1 MVYFLKLLVNDL
13 RNVIRDRFLVFGM
26 FVYPVMIILFA
37 RILVHLISPRIQDSF
52 EFASPAFFPIFFMLF
67 SLFIPIIY
75 GFISAFLLLDEK
87 DEHLLTVLK
96 IMPISRNNFLLI
108 RMFFMSLFA
117 FIVLL
122 IFPPLSGL
130 VDNTQFSYVAY
141 IPVAVLYSLFA
152 PFLAL
157 LVSSFAT
164 NKVQAFAIF
173 KISATLFMIP
183 LFAFFLIQ
191 DNLKYI
197 FSPIPNFWTFMA
209 LDSVLKNGNLDI
221 VPLVIGL
228 VFHGVLIIA
237 LFSIFNRKN

>member
-1 MVYFLKLLVNDL
+1 MAYILRLAINDL
-13 RNVIRDRFLVFGM
+13 RNIVRDRFLLFGM
-26 FVYPVMIILFA
+26 FIYPIMIIMFS
-37 RILVHLISPRIQDSF
+37 RILVHIISDKIGDSF
-52 EFASPAFFPIFFMLF
+52 EFASPAFYPIFFMLF
-67 SLFIPIIY
+67 SLFIPIIF

-96 IMPISRNNFLLI
+96 VMPISRNNFLI
-108 RMFFMSLFA
+108 NRMFFMSLFA

-130 VDNTQFSYVAY
+130 VDGTQFNYPAY

-152 PFLAL
+152 PFSSLF
-157 LVSSFAT
+157 VSTFAT

-173 KISATLFMIP
+173 KISGTLYMLP

-197 FSPIPNFWTFMA
+197 FSPIPNFWTFLA
-209 LDSVLKNGNLDI
+209 LDSVLKDGNLDV
-221 VPLVIGL
+221 VPLIIGFIFHIFLMIGL
-228 VFHGVLIIA
+228 FY
-237 LFSIFNRKN
+237 IFNKKN

>member
-1 MVYFLKLLVNDL
+1 MVYFLKLLANDL
-13 RNVIRDRFLVFGM
+13 RNIIRDRFLVFGM
-26 FVYPVMIILFA
+26 FVYPAMIIIFA
-37 RILVHLISPRIQDSF
+37 RILVHLISPRIGETIQ
-52 EFASPAFFPIFFMLF
+52 FAGPEFFPIFFMLF

-96 IMPISRNNFLLI
+96 VMPISRNNFLI
-108 RMFFMSLFA
+108 YRMFFMSLFA

-130 VDNTQFSYVAY
+130 VDNTQFTYSAY

-152 PFLAL
+152 PFSAL

-173 KISATLFMIP
+173 KISATVFMLP

-191 DNLKYI
+191 DNFKYL
-197 FSPIPNFWTFMA
+197 FSPIPNFWTFMT
-209 LDSVLKNGNLDI
+209 LDSVIQNGDLDF
-221 VPLVIGL
+221 VPLVIGFA
-228 VFHGVLIIA
+228 FHIILIII
-237 LFSIFNRKN
+237 LFYIFNKKN

>member
-1 MVYFLKLLVNDL
+1 MVYLLKLAVNDL
-13 RNVIRDRFLVFGM
+13 KNIIRDRFLVFGM
-26 FVYPVMIILFA
+26 IIYPIMIIVFS
-37 RILVHLISPRIQDSF
+37 RILVHLISPRIENSI
-52 EFASPAFFPIFFMLF
+52 EFASPAFFPVFFMLF
-67 SLFIPIIY
+67 SLFIPIIF

-96 IMPISRNNFLLI
+96 IMPISRNNFLVN

-117 FIVLL
+117 FIILL
-122 IFPPLSGL
+122 VFPPLSGL
-130 VDNTQFSYVAY
+130 IDNTQFSYPAY

-152 PFLAL
+152 PFSAL

-173 KISATLFMIP
+173 KISGTVFMIP

-191 DNLKYI
+191 DNFKYI

-209 LDSVLKNGNLDI
+209 LDSVIQKGELDL
-221 VPLVIGL
+221 VPLVIGF
-228 VFHGVLIIA
+228 VYHIILIGA
-237 LFSIFNRKN
+237 LFYIFNKKN

>member
-1 MVYFLKLLVNDL
+1 MVYMLKLAVNDL
-13 RNVIRDRFLVFGM
+13 KNIVRDRFLVFGM
-26 FVYPVMIILFA
+26 FIYPVMIIIFA
-37 RILVHLISPRIQDSF
+37 RILVHLISPRLENVI
-52 EFASPAFFPIFFMLF
+52 EFASPAFFPVFFMLF
-67 SLFIPIIY
+67 SLFIPIIF
-75 GFISAFLLLDEK
+75 GFIAAFLLLDER

-96 IMPISRNNFLLI
+96 VMPISRNSFLI
-108 RMFFMSLFA
+108 FRMFFMSIFA

-130 VDNTQFSYVAY
+130 VDNTLFNYTAY

-152 PFLAL
+152 PFSAL

-173 KISATLFMIP
+173 KISGTVFMLP

-191 DNLKYI
+191 GDLKYL

-209 LDSVLKNGNLDI
+209 LDSVLQNGTLDLI
-221 VPLVIGL
+221 PLGIGF
-228 VFHGVLIIA
+228 VFHIVLIGVL
-237 LFSIFNRKN
+237 FYIFNKKN